1 MQKKKSAGQDG
12 IVFST
17 DPGFQL
23 QEKGNDRNITLSPQ
37 QQKLEIRLDRKQRAG
52 KVVSLVEGF
61 TGAEPDLEA
70 LGKKLKTFCGTG
82 GSVKNGV
89 IIIQGDQ
96 REKIGQWLL
105 KNGYS
110 CIKRI

>member
-1 MQKKKSAGQDG
+1 MQKKKSAVRDG

-23 QEKGNDRNITLSPQ
+23 QEEGNDRKITLSPQ
-37 QQKLEIRLDRKQRAG
+37 QQKLEIRLDKKQRAG
-52 KVVSLVEGF
+52 KAVSLVEGF
-61 TGAEPDLEA
+61 TGAEEDLEE

-82 GSVKNGV
+82 GSVKDGM

-96 REKIGQWLL
+96 REKIGQWLQ

-110 CIKRI
+110 SIKRI